1 MLTVDDYA
9 KFRTAHRDGMTIRQI
24 ARFFHVSRRKVR
36 DALASPEPTPYTRT
50 KPPPAPVLGPFTAII
65 DQILRDDREAPPKQ
79 RHTAAQIFRRLQ
91 DEHGYP
97 GAYPSVRR
105 YVAAH
110 RQKSRPTFIPL
121 AHPPGLRLEAD
132 FGHIHVDFPDGRRLV
147 PFLVTVWAYSNAPFV
162 IVLPSERTEAVLHGM
177 VQALEFFEASPR
189 EVWWDNPKTVA
200 TLILRGRQRILH
212 PRYAALASHY
222 TFEPKFCLPG
232 QAHEKPDV
240 ESTVRA
246 VQRRFA
252 TPVPR
257 VDHITQ
263 LNEHMRQRCLEE
275 RQRTVRSASGTF
287 VIGDRFAEDIAAA
300 ARLPRHAF
308 DPCVESQA
316 IADKYQTVAF
326 DTNRY
331 SVPRPWAFREVTVK
345 GYVDRFVVTAGGQA
359 IAEHA
364 RCYGRSQQV
373 LDPRHYL
380 ATLERRPA
388 ALDHAPVYRDW
399 EPAAALAGLRRELE
413 TKYGLPGGTRQFIRV
428 LQLLGEH
435 PQSRIERAIE
445 ACRAGHAVSAEAI
458 IQRSRAL
465 AAAEAGRTPA
475 IDRTNESINIQ
486 KVSVPPPDLSRFN
499 RLLGGEASAGPS
511 SET

>member
-1 MLTVDDYA
+1 MRTVDDYA

-24 ARFFHVSRRKVR
+24 ARAFHVSRRKVR
-36 DALASPEPTPYTRT
+36 DALASSEPTPYTRT

-65 DQILRDDREAPPKQ
+65 DQILRDDRDAPPKQ

-91 DEHGYP
+91 HEHRYP

-110 RQKSRPTFIPL
+110 RQNSRPTFIPL
-121 AHPPGLRLEAD
+121 AHPPGRRLEAD

-147 PFLVTVWAYSNAPFV
+147 PFLVTVWSYSNAPFV

-177 VQALEFFEASPR
+177 VQALEFFDASPR

-222 TFEPKFCLPG
+222 TFEAKFCLPT
-232 QAHEKPDV
+232 QAQEKPDV

-275 RQRTVRSASGTF
+275 RQRTVRSASGAF

-308 DPCVESQA
+308 DPCVQSQA
-316 IADKYQTVAF
+316 VADKYQTVAF

-345 GYVDRFVVTAGGQA
+345 GYVGRVVVTAGGQ
-359 IAEHA
+359 ILAEHI
-364 RCYGRSQQV
+364 RSYEHSQHI
-373 LDPRHYL
+373 LDPMHYL

-399 EPAAALAGLRRELE
+399 KPKAALAGLRGELE
-413 TKYGLPGGTRQFIRV
+413 AKYGLPGGTRQFIRV

-435 PQSRIERAIE
+435 PQSRIEQAIE

-458 IQRSRAL
+458 VQRTRAL
-465 AAAEAGRTPA
+465 AAAEAGRASA
-475 IDRTNESINIQ
+475 IDRTHESVNILQ
-486 KVSVPPPDLSRFN
+486 VSVPPPDLARFN

-511 SET
+511 IET

>member
-1 MLTVDDYA
+1 MHTVDDYA

-24 ARFFHVSRRKVR
+24 ARDFHVSRRTVR

-65 DQILRDDREAPPKQ
+65 DQVLRDDRDAPPKQ
-79 RHTAAQIFRRLQ
+79 RHTAAQLFRRLQ
-91 DEHGYP
+91 DDHGYQ
-97 GAYPSVRR
+97 GSYPTVRR
-105 YVAAH
+105 YVSAH
-110 RQKSRPTFIPL
+110 RQNSRPTFIPL
-121 AHPPGLRLEAD
+121 AHPPGRRLEAD

-177 VQALEFFEASPR
+177 VRALEFFDASPR

-200 TLILRGRQRILH
+200 TLILRGRQRLVH

-222 TFEPKFCLPG
+222 TFEAKFGLPA

-257 VDHITQ
+257 VASITE
-263 LNEHMRQRCLEE
+263 LNEYMRQRCLDE
-275 RQRTVRSASGTF
+275 RRRTVRSASGAF
-287 VIGDRFAEDIAAA
+287 VIGDRFAEELAAA

-308 DPCVESQA
+308 DPCVEHQA
-316 IADKYQTVAF
+316 VADKYQTVAF

-345 GYVDRFVVTAGGQA
+345 GYVDRVVVAAGGQVV
-359 IAEHA
+359 AEHA
-364 RCYGRSQQV
+364 RCYEHLQQV
-373 LDPRHYL
+373 LDPMHYL

-399 EPAAALAGLRRELE
+399 KPTAALAGLRRELE
-413 TKYGLPGGTRQFIRV
+413 AKYGLPGGTRQFIRV

-445 ACRAGHAVSAEAI
+445 ACRAGHAISAEAI
-458 IQRSRAL
+458 VQRTRAL
-465 AAAEAGRTPA
+465 AAAEVGRTSE
-475 IDRTNESINIQ
+475 IDGSYEATKIPQ
-486 KVSVPPPDLSRFN
+486 VSVPPPDLSRFN
-499 RLLGGEASAGPS
+499 RLLGGEAPAGPS
-511 SET
+511 IET